1 MMTGIKCKELT
12 YTVVNP
18 LTIRITGGTNSIT
31 PVRNVEDDIIE
42 LTTEDGIS
50 YKTGLTLVHK
60 KRPYKINI
68 IEQGITRKIIYYDL
82 KIAERTKSSIFILPM
97 LGTHKTLFLYDSL
110 LLNAFIGIHE
120 TGDCIVLVYR
130 FSMDPIFMKFEQ
142 ALKQFS
148 NFKETIDIDPHH
160 VVFVFA
166 VPKRHQVNYQKFVEG
181 EYSKMSNDY
190 KIQILDF
197 HDLDLGGPIGQ
208 ILFKNPKR
216 KLQLEELLDVE
227 LEDDSELYSIM
238 TPETEHFDPNYY
250 FGEPLNINLL

>member
-1 MMTGIKCKELT
+1 MTGIKCKELT
-12 YTVVNP
+12 YTVVDP

-31 PVRNVEDDIIE
+31 PIRDAENDILE

-50 YKTGLTLVHK
+50 YKKGLNLVHK

-68 IEQGITRKIIYYDL
+68 IEQGITRKIVYYDL
-82 KIAERTKSSIFILPM
+82 KIAERTKSSIFIMPM
-97 LGTHKTLFLYDSL
+97 LGSHKTLFMYESL
-110 LLNAFIGIHE
+110 LLNAFIGIQD

-148 NFKETIDIDPHH
+148 NFKEMIDIDPHH
-160 VVFVFA
+160 VIFVFN
-166 VPKRHQVNYQKFVEG
+166 VPERHQVDYQKFVAG

-197 HDLDLGGPIGQ
+197 HDLELGGAIGQ
-208 ILFKNPKR
+208 ILFKSPKR
-216 KLQLEELLDVE
+216 KLQLEQLLAVE

-238 TPETEHFDPNYY
+238 SPEIEHFDPNYY
-250 FGEPLNINLL
+250 FGEPLKMNLL